1 MQARKVPGEAENPCL
16 TGLAEDCPFPGTDT
30 VRPGPCVLALMGA
43 REERGGLRRGQKA
56 ISVSRRRGA
65 CCQLPPFPTL
75 SPSSTGTSL
84 GPQPDREHIGGFP
97 ECIIPKVKPHTEA
110 PGAGPR
116 AGSRTHG
123 NPDSGKGK
131 ETISCGKQSWQLGC
145 IRGEGQGKVRGQ
157 STASLQSMT
166 HSYRHKRT
174 QFQ

>member
-1 MQARKVPGEAENPCL
+1 MRTVQARKVLGEAEDPCL
-16 TGLAEDCPFPGTDT
+16 TGLGEDCPFPGTDT

-43 REERGGLRRGQKA
+43 REERGGLRRGQKV
-56 ISVSRRRGA
+56 ISVSRRRDA

-84 GPQPDREHIGGFP
+84 GPQPGREHTGGFP

-116 AGSRTHG
+116 AGSWTHG

-131 ETISCGKQSWQLGC
+131 ETISCGKQRGSWGASEE
-145 IRGEGQGKVRGQ
+145 RGRGK
-157 STASLQSMT
+157 
-166 HSYRHKRT
+166 
-174 QFQ
+174 

>member
-1 MQARKVPGEAENPCL
+1 MRTVQARKVLGEAEDPCL
-16 TGLAEDCPFPGTDT
+16 TGLGEDCPFPGTDT

-43 REERGGLRRGQKA
+43 REERGGLRRGQKV

-84 GPQPDREHIGGFP
+84 GPQPGREHTGGFP

-116 AGSRTHG
+116 AGSWTHG

-131 ETISCGKQSWQLGC
+131 ETISCGKQRGSWGASEE
-145 IRGEGQGKVRGQ
+145 RGRGK
-157 STASLQSMT
+157 
-166 HSYRHKRT
+166 
-174 QFQ
+174 

>member
-1 MQARKVPGEAENPCL
+1 MQARKVLGEAEDPCL
-16 TGLAEDCPFPGTDT
+16 TGLGEDCPFPGTDT

-43 REERGGLRRGQKA
+43 REERGGLRRGQKV
-56 ISVSRRRGA
+56 ISVSRRRDA

-84 GPQPDREHIGGFP
+84 GPQPGREHTGGFP

-116 AGSRTHG
+116 AGSWTHG

-131 ETISCGKQSWQLGC
+131 ETISCGKQRGSWGASEE
-145 IRGEGQGKVRGQ
+145 RGRGK
-157 STASLQSMT
+157 
-166 HSYRHKRT
+166 
-174 QFQ
+174 

>member
-1 MQARKVPGEAENPCL
+1 MQARKVLGETEDPCL
-16 TGLAEDCPFPGTDT
+16 TGLGEDCPFPGTDT

-43 REERGGLRRGQKA
+43 QEERGGLRRGQKV

-84 GPQPDREHIGGFP
+84 GPQPGREHTGGFP

-116 AGSRTHG
+116 AGSWTHG

-131 ETISCGKQSWQLGC
+131 ETISCGKQRGSWGASEE
-145 IRGEGQGKVRGQ
+145 RGRGK
-157 STASLQSMT
+157 
-166 HSYRHKRT
+166 
-174 QFQ
+174 

>member
-1 MQARKVPGEAENPCL
+1 MQARKVLGETEDPCL
-16 TGLAEDCPFPGTDT
+16 TGLGEDCPFPGTDT

-43 REERGGLRRGQKA
+43 QEERGGLRRGQKV
-56 ISVSRRRGA
+56 ISVSRRRDA

-84 GPQPDREHIGGFP
+84 GPQPGREHTGGFP

-116 AGSRTHG
+116 AGSWTHG

-131 ETISCGKQSWQLGC
+131 ETISCGKQRGSWGASEE
-145 IRGEGQGKVRGQ
+145 RGRGK
-157 STASLQSMT
+157 
-166 HSYRHKRT
+166 
-174 QFQ
+174 

>member
-1 MQARKVPGEAENPCL
+1 MRTVQARKVLGETEDPCL
-16 TGLAEDCPFPGTDT
+16 TGLGEDCPFPGTDT

-43 REERGGLRRGQKA
+43 REERGGLRRGQKV
-56 ISVSRRRGA
+56 ISVSRRRDA

-84 GPQPDREHIGGFP
+84 GPQPGREHTGGFP

-116 AGSRTHG
+116 AGSWTHG

-131 ETISCGKQSWQLGC
+131 ETISCGKQRGSWGASEE
-145 IRGEGQGKVRGQ
+145 RGRGK
-157 STASLQSMT
+157 
-166 HSYRHKRT
+166 
-174 QFQ
+174 

>member
-1 MQARKVPGEAENPCL
+1 MRTVQARKVLGETEDPCL
-16 TGLAEDCPFPGTDT
+16 TGLGEDCPFPGTDT

-43 REERGGLRRGQKA
+43 QEERGGLRRGQKV

-84 GPQPDREHIGGFP
+84 GPQPGREHIGGFP

-116 AGSRTHG
+116 AGSWTHG

-131 ETISCGKQSWQLGC
+131 ETISCGKQRGSWGASEE
-145 IRGEGQGKVRGQ
+145 RGRGK
-157 STASLQSMT
+157 
-166 HSYRHKRT
+166 
-174 QFQ
+174 

>member
-1 MQARKVPGEAENPCL
+1 MRTVQARKVLGEAEDPCL
-16 TGLAEDCPFPGTDT
+16 TGLGEDCPFPGTDT

-43 REERGGLRRGQKA
+43 REERGGLRRGQKV
-56 ISVSRRRGA
+56 ISVSRRRDA

-84 GPQPDREHIGGFP
+84 GPQPGREHIGGFP

-116 AGSRTHG
+116 AGSWTHG

-131 ETISCGKQSWQLGC
+131 ETISCGKQRGSWGASEE
-145 IRGEGQGKVRGQ
+145 RGRGK
-157 STASLQSMT
+157 
-166 HSYRHKRT
+166 
-174 QFQ
+174 

>member
-1 MQARKVPGEAENPCL
+1 MRTVQARKVLGEAKDPCL
-16 TGLAEDCPFPGTDT
+16 TGLGEDCPFPGTDT

-43 REERGGLRRGQKA
+43 REERGGLRRGQKV
-56 ISVSRRRGA
+56 ISVSRRRDA

-84 GPQPDREHIGGFP
+84 GPQPGREHTGGFP

-116 AGSRTHG
+116 AGSWTHG

-131 ETISCGKQSWQLGC
+131 ETISCGKQRGSWGASEE
-145 IRGEGQGKVRGQ
+145 RGRGK
-157 STASLQSMT
+157 
-166 HSYRHKRT
+166 
-174 QFQ
+174 

>member
-1 MQARKVPGEAENPCL
+1 MRTVQARKVLGETEDPCL
-16 TGLAEDCPFPGTDT
+16 TGLGEDCPFPGTDT

-43 REERGGLRRGQKA
+43 REERGGLRRGQKV
-56 ISVSRRRGA
+56 ISVSRRRDA

-84 GPQPDREHIGGFP
+84 GPQPGREHTGGFP

-131 ETISCGKQSWQLGC
+131 ETISCGKQRGSWGASEE
-145 IRGEGQGKVRGQ
+145 RGRGK
-157 STASLQSMT
+157 
-166 HSYRHKRT
+166 
-174 QFQ
+174 

>member
-1 MQARKVPGEAENPCL
+1 MQARKVLGETEDPCL
-16 TGLAEDCPFPGTDT
+16 TGLGEDCPFPGTDT

-43 REERGGLRRGQKA
+43 QEERGGLRRGQKV

-84 GPQPDREHIGGFP
+84 GPQPGREHIGGFP

-116 AGSRTHG
+116 ADSWTHG

-131 ETISCGKQSWQLGC
+131 ETISCGKQRGSWGASEE
-145 IRGEGQGKVRGQ
+145 RGRGK
-157 STASLQSMT
+157 
-166 HSYRHKRT
+166 
-174 QFQ
+174 

>member
-1 MQARKVPGEAENPCL
+1 MRTVQARKVLGETEDPCL
-16 TGLAEDCPFPGTDT
+16 TGLGEDCPFPGTDT

-43 REERGGLRRGQKA
+43 REERGGLRRGQKV

-84 GPQPDREHIGGFP
+84 GPQPGREHIGGFP
-97 ECIIPKVKPHTEA
+97 EWIIPKVKPHTEA

-116 AGSRTHG
+116 AGSWTHG

-131 ETISCGKQSWQLGC
+131 ETISCGKQRGSWGASEE
-145 IRGEGQGKVRGQ
+145 RGRGK
-157 STASLQSMT
+157 
-166 HSYRHKRT
+166 
-174 QFQ
+174 

>member
-1 MQARKVPGEAENPCL
+1 MQARKVLGETEDPCL
-16 TGLAEDCPFPGTDT
+16 TGLGEDCPFPGTDT

-43 REERGGLRRGQKA
+43 REERGGLRRGQKV
-56 ISVSRRRGA
+56 ISVSRRRDA

-84 GPQPDREHIGGFP
+84 GPQPGREHTGGFP

-116 AGSRTHG
+116 AGSWTHG

-131 ETISCGKQSWQLGC
+131 ETISCGKQRGSWGASEE
-145 IRGEGQGKVRGQ
+145 RGRGK
-157 STASLQSMT
+157 
-166 HSYRHKRT
+166 
-174 QFQ
+174 

>member
-1 MQARKVPGEAENPCL
+1 MRTVQARKVLGETEDPCL
-16 TGLAEDCPFPGTDT
+16 TGLGEDCPFPGTDT

-43 REERGGLRRGQKA
+43 QEERGGLRRGQKV

-84 GPQPDREHIGGFP
+84 GPQPGREQIGGFP

-116 AGSRTHG
+116 AGSWTHG

-131 ETISCGKQSWQLGC
+131 ETISCGKQRGSWGASEE
-145 IRGEGQGKVRGQ
+145 RGRGK
-157 STASLQSMT
+157 
-166 HSYRHKRT
+166 
-174 QFQ
+174 